1 MTKSLTSKHLVSAEV
16 VVTRKDGS
24 TGVLQFKN
32 IPLVWQWDVVSREAA
47 ELGAI
52 LNYLYEEFDFE
63 SFSVVHYTSSSSVK
77 EFGAATPVVYW

>member
-1 MTKSLTSKHLVSAEV
+1 MTQERTSKHLVSAEV
-16 VVTRKDGS
+16 ECTSKDG
-24 TGVLQFKN
+24 TRGVLQFKN

-52 LNYLYEEFDFE
+52 LNYLYTEFDFE